1 MRKIYILFILL
12 LNVTFSHATGEIIKV
27 TGTVISIDDNEPVIG
42 ARVIEK
48 RNFHNQTTT
57 DIDGNFSLSV
67 EKGDTLVFSWVSFKE
82 NIILKEF
89 LVDSDAPLRVEVHFP
104 EIDGEIISC
113 PHSTTRIIRI
123 ISKDSLDFVLPED
136 EFLRAQQAIESLS
149 GDYYKLLDVEV
160 GRIKYLLNQEIEK
173 RKNNVT
179 IYGTPAMELSNYAR
193 QYFGFRHNG
202 HRLVFINLTS
212 LICWKDL
219 SDFDKHLK
227 TLIIRDAP
235 QVGVRA
241 IIDLDTEG
249 LVLFTLAY

>member
-1 MRKIYILFILL
+1 MC
-12 LNVTFSHATGEIIKV
+12 HATCEIIKV

-67 EKGDTLVFSWVSFKE
+67 EKGDTLVFSWMSFKE

-104 EIDGEIISC
+104 ETDGEIISC
-113 PHSTTRIIRI
+113 PHATRI
-123 ISKDSLDFVLPED
+123 ISKDSLDFVLPES

-149 GDYYKLLDVEV
+149 GDYYKLSDVEICRV
-160 GRIKYLLNQEIEK
+160 KYLLNQEIEK

-179 IYGTPAMELSNYAR
+179 IYGTPARELSNYAR
-193 QYFGFRHNG
+193 QYFGFHHNG